1 MKGGNGMLQTLLG
14 VLNYGVLLLF
24 GVYVSAA
31 FTGIILNKKISL
43 RLLCFSAVNILVQI
57 ACFSLYGMTVTERL
71 YPFISHLPLALF
83 LIFVCKKNTISS
95 IISIMSA
102 YLCCQLSKWVGI
114 LTLHIM
120 GEQWISYGVRF
131 ITTVVMGILIIK
143 WIAPSVSLIL
153 SKSKKIVLSFGLLP
167 SIYYLFDYFTTV
179 YTNLLYSGSQ
189 TVFEFLPFILCV
201 AYIFFCIIYFKE
213 YEEKCEMER
222 RSHIVNL
229 QAVQYRKEIESIR
242 HSEYEISRLR
252 HDMRHFLVNIKAFIE
267 NGAIDKSVASIEELI
282 DSINLTTIHK
292 FCENDLTNMVLSYYE
307 NLMKDK
313 EIKLQASVKIPKVL
327 PCSDM
332 DFTSILANGLENA
345 LQAVAELEK
354 SKRIINLELKT
365 NGDKLLLSIKN
376 PYVEGPKF
384 IDGVSSTEKSGHG
397 IGTQSIRYVT
407 EKLKGNCQFT
417 TQNEFFIL
425 RVIL

>member
-1 MKGGNGMLQTLLG
+1 MVQPLFGLLNFG
-14 VLNYGVLLLF
+14 ILLIF

-31 FTGIILNKKISL
+31 FTGIILNKKACFN
-43 RLLCFSAVNILVQI
+43 LLYLSVFLILVQI
-57 ACFSLYGMTVTERL
+57 ICFLLYGMEFTEKL
-71 YPFISHLPLALF
+71 YPLISHLPLALF
-83 LIFVCKKNTISS
+83 LIFIFKKKAMAS
-95 IISIMSA
+95 IISILSA

-114 LTLHIM
+114 LTLHIT

-131 ITTVVMGILIIK
+131 ITTVVIGILIIK

-167 SIYYLFDYFTTV
+167 LIYYLFDYLTTV
-179 YTNLLYSGSQ
+179 YTKLLYSGSQ
-189 TVFEFLPFILCV
+189 TIFEFLPFMLCV
-201 AYIFFCIIYFKE
+201 AYIFFCVIYFKE
-213 YEEKCEMER
+213 YEEKCEME
-222 RSHIVNL
+222 SHSQLINL
-229 QAVQYRKEIESIR
+229 RAAQYEKEIESMR
-242 HSEYEISRLR
+242 RSEYEISRLR
-252 HDMRHFLVNIKAFIE
+252 HDMRHFLVSIKAFIE
-267 NGAIDKSVASIEELI
+267 NEAMDKALASIDELI

-307 NLMKDK
+307 NLMKNK
-313 EIKLQASVKIPKVL
+313 EVKLQASVKIPKVL

-345 LQAVAELEK
+345 LQAVSGLEK
-354 SKRIINLELKT
+354 SKKIINLDLKT

-376 PYVEGPKF
+376 PYDKDPNIINGLPKA
-384 IDGVSSTEKSGHG
+384 EENGHG
-397 IGTQSIRYVT
+397 TGTQSIKYVT